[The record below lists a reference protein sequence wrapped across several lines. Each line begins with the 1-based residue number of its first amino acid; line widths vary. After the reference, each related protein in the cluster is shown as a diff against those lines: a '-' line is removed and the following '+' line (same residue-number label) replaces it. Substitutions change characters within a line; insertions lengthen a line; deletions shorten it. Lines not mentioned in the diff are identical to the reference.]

1 MELVALSNRQLNALA
16 RSDPELWRVFQG
28 VYPSDRLPQ
37 HPPKTTRGAY
47 IVNTDPAREP
57 GQHWLGVW
65 TENAVCE
72 VFDSYGLPLSVYEAP
87 GFHAW
92 IARHWTYV
100 VRSDKTLQ
108 AYDSL
113 ACGHYVFL
121 YLQERVRGRTLLE
134 FVESFRDEDYV
145 WNDHRVGERVGAWIK
160 QRLQN
165 PLNEPDGIES
175 QRCVSQC
182 CMFS

>member
-1 MELVALSNRQLNALA
+1 MWYVC
-16 RSDPELWRVFQG
+16 QG
-28 VYPSDRLPQ
+28 VYPSDRLPH
-37 HPPKTTRGAY
+37 HPPKTTWGAY
-47 IVNTDPAREP
+47 IVNTHPAVEP

-65 TENAVCE
+65 TEKGVCK
-72 VFDSYGLPLSVYEAP
+72 VFGSYGLPLSVYEAP

-113 ACGHYVFL
+113 SCGHYVFL

-134 FVESFRDEDYV
+134 IMESFLDEDYV
-145 WNDHRVGERVGAWIK
+145 WNDHRVGERVRVWIQ

-165 PLNEPDGIES
+165 PLDEPDGIES
-175 QRCVSQC
+175 QHCVSRC

>member
-1 MELVALSNRQLNALA
+1 MCK
-16 RSDPELWRVFQG
+16 VFG
-28 VYPSDRLPQ
+28 
-37 HPPKTTRGAY
+37 
-47 IVNTDPAREP
+47 
-57 GQHWLGVW
+57 
-65 TENAVCE
+65 
-72 VFDSYGLPLSVYEAP
+72 SYGLPLSVYETP

-113 ACGHYVFL
+113 SCGHYVFL

-134 FVESFRDEDYV
+134 IMESFLDADYV
-145 WNDHRVGERVGAWIK
+145 WNDHRVGERVRVWIQ

-165 PLNEPDGIES
+165 PLDEPDGIES
-175 QRCVSQC
+175 QHCVSRC